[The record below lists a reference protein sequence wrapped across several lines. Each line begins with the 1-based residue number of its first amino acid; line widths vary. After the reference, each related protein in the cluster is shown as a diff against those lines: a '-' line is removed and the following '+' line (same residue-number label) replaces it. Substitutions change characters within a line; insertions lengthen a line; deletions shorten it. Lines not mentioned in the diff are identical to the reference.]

1 VRSDDVCVN
10 QFTNYGV
17 WIDGNIN
24 PLEFALLEFN
34 DQERFEKRDGDFFNY
49 LQPEMHHSNTPSDGI
64 NLYSFSLFPE
74 EHQPSGTAN
83 LSKIEEIFLT
93 LWFADRSQEPGLPE
107 ITITDINSRL
117 FVFAFNYNIM
127 RVANGLTGLA
137 YNG

>member
-1 VRSDDVCVN
+1 
-10 QFTNYGV
+10 
-17 WIDGNIN
+17 
-24 PLEFALLEFN
+24 
-34 DQERFEKRDGDFFNY
+34 
-49 LQPEMHHSNTPSDGI
+49 MHHSNTPSDGI
-64 NLYSFSLFPE
+64 NVYSFSLFPE

-117 FVFAFNYNIM
+117 FIFAFNYNIM
-127 RVANGLTGLA
+127 RVTNGLTGLA